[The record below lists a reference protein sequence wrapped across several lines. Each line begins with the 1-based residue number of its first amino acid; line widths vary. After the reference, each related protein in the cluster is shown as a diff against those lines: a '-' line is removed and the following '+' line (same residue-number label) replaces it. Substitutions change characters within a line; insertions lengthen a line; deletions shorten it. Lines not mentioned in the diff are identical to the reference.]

1 MLRRNIDCPYPAR
14 PLNHRAARTVRTA
27 PPWAWTSSPP
37 ARNPPDEINVIIEIP
52 KNAEPVKYE
61 VDKASGAIFVDRILS
76 TPMRYPCN
84 YGYVP
89 HTLCGD
95 GDPADVLVILPL
107 PLIPG
112 SVIRCRPVG
121 VLKMTDEA
129 GDDEKIL
136 AVPVDKVFAGYSHI
150 DDIGEVPQ
158 HWLERIGHFFEHY
171 KDLEKGKWVKLDGWG
186 GADDAKRDP
195 GRVDERYDGTP
206 ARTSRTSDRRQ
217 PTRQARRVRGAS
229 SPVDRSPRVGQR
241 DGEHHRAQHAHE
253 HGCR

>member
-1 MLRRNIDCPYPAR
+1 MGLDLVP
-14 PLNHRAARTVRTA
+14 TGK
-27 PPWAWTSSPP
+27 
-37 ARNPPDEINVIIEIP
+37 NPPDEINVIIEIP
-52 KNAEPVKYE
+52 KDAEPVKYE

-89 HTLCGD
+89 HTVCGD

-121 VLKMTDEA
+121 VLKMSDEA
-129 GDDEKIL
+129 GSDEKIL

-150 DDIGEVPQ
+150 DDIGKVSK

-171 KDLEKGKWVKLDGWG
+171 KDLEQGKWVKLDGWG
-186 GADDAKRDP
+186 GASEAKTIL
-195 GRVDERYDGTP
+195 VESMARYEATADKP
-206 ARTSRTSDRRQ
+206 KF
-217 PTRQARRVRGAS
+217 
-229 SPVDRSPRVGQR
+229 
-241 DGEHHRAQHAHE
+241 
-253 HGCR
+253 